1 MRVMTDR
8 AAGPEILRMIELIG
22 KLPGLGPRSARRAA
36 LHLLKRKDQLLVP
49 LADALAE
56 AADKIETCRTCG
68 NFDTMQPCAVC
79 QAPGRDDGLICVVE
93 DVPDLW
99 ALERAGAFRGRYH
112 VLGGVLSAI
121 DGIGPD
127 ELNLAALETRVSEGD
142 VREVI
147 LALNATVDGQT
158 TAHYVAERL
167 EPSGVTV
174 TRLAHGVPV
183 GGELDH
189 LDDGTLSTALRSRRG
204 V

>member
-1 MRVMTDR
+1 MSQR

-36 LHLLKRKDQLLVP
+36 LHLLKRKDQLLLP
-49 LADALAE
+49 LAEALAE
-56 AADKIETCRTCG
+56 AGEKIERCAICG
-68 NFDTMQPCAVC
+68 NFDTLQPCAVC
-79 QAPGRDDGLICVVE
+79 QAPGRDDSVICVVE

-121 DGIGPD
+121 DGIGPE
-127 ELNLAALETRVSEGD
+127 ELNIAPLLERAAAPAVK
-142 VREVI
+142 EVI
-147 LALNATVDGQT
+147 IAVGATVDGQT
-158 TAHYVAERL
+158 TAHYLVDRLAETDA
-167 EPSGVTV
+167 TV

-189 LDDGTLSTALRSRRG
+189 LDDGTIAAAMRSRRG
-204 V
+204 L